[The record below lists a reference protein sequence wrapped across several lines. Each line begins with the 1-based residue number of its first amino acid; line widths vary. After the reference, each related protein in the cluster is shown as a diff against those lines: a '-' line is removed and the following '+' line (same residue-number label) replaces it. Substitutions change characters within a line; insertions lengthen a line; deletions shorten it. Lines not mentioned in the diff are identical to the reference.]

1 MRCLRAAVLA
11 ALAAC
16 SASGQALEVDAIDV
30 RVIEHGYRVQFEAV
44 LAAPVERVVRVLT
57 DYSGYASLDPRIRA
71 SEVLGATEAGAVL
84 VRTRIRACAMLFCRT
99 VNRTERVTH
108 QPGRLVAEVLPASS
122 DIKHGYART
131 EWVGE
136 AGRTRIR
143 YEAEFEPA
151 FWVPGVVARR
161 YAGGALRDSVV
172 SMFEN
177 VEERARER

>member
-1 MRCLRAAVLA
+1 
-11 ALAAC
+11 
-16 SASGQALEVDAIDV
+16 
-30 RVIEHGYRVQFEAV
+30 
-44 LAAPVERVVRVLT
+44 
-57 DYSGYASLDPRIRA
+57 
-71 SEVLGATEAGAVL
+71 
-84 VRTRIRACAMLFCRT
+84 MLFCRT
-99 VNRTERVTH
+99 VIRTESVTH

-131 EWVGE
+131 EWIGE

-151 FWVPGVVARR
+151 FWVPGIVARR
-161 YAGGALRDSVV
+161 YAGGALRESVV